1 MYHGEKTLST
11 HTTTGDTMRHH
22 TFVHR
27 RPTHVIDILDNL
39 LNPPPPPPSWSI
51 VTNPDPAAKAK
62 LHINRHEFDLA
73 TTCTPDPD
81 DNVYRT
87 ADHLARTLG
96 ITRGRALTYCDIG
109 TMLTRMPR
117 TRNALA
123 CGAFNIDLLRI
134 LADLTCTLD
143 DTHRHTVDTE
153 LAALLTPTR
162 PNQAVPGPRTLRR
175 QATAILATHQ
185 PDARPADPEDP
196 ELPTPDLDLNFTID
210 STDTDYTVFQITLP
224 TDEAIGATRIIDAI
238 ATAHNT
244 SRATAFT
251 ELLHGTAGDVK
262 VTLNCYRN
270 LDTGHMHLEN
280 QELTGTAPDTWM
292 RRVTDLTVPS
302 HSTHEGRFAT
312 EAQKA
317 LTAGIDGT
325 CRAPGCDNPAAT
337 ADADHIHR
345 YDNNPHTDTRNMQ
358 SLCRRC
364 HILKTLGLTDYARFA
379 DGTTIVSSIDDNHTV
394 TTIPTGPLAHA
405 NLTFDRRL
413 ARKTRTRKE
422 HQKTRDTWNHAT
434 RLAFHTVGASAVIAE
449 EAEVIPF

>member
-1 MYHGEKTLST
+1 MH
-11 HTTTGDTMRHH
+11 HH

-27 RPTHVIDILDNL
+27 RPAHVIDLFGNL
-39 LNPPPPPPSWSI
+39 LNPSPPTPSWSL
-51 VTNPDPAAKAK
+51 VTNPDPTAQAK
-62 LHINRHEFDLA
+62 LRTNRNEYALA
-73 TTCTPDPD
+73 TSCAPDPD

-96 ITRGRALTYCDIG
+96 ITHLEA
-109 TMLTRMPR
+109 
-117 TRNALA
+117 
-123 CGAFNIDLLRI
+123 
-134 LADLTCTLD
+134 
-143 DTHRHTVDTE
+143 VDTE
-153 LAALLTPTR
+153 IAELLTPTR
-162 PNQAVPGPRTLRR
+162 PHQAVPGPRTLRR
-175 QATAILATHQ
+175 QTTAILTTHQ

-196 ELPTPDLDLNFTID
+196 ELPTPDLSPDFTID
-210 STDTDYTVFQITLP
+210 TTDTDYTVFQITLP

-251 ELLHGTAGDVK
+251 ELLHGTAGEVK
-262 VTLNCYRN
+262 VTLNCHRN
-270 LDTGHMHLEN
+270 LDTGDMHLEN
-280 QELTGTAPDTWM
+280 HKLTGIAPGTWM

-302 HSTHEGRFAT
+302 HSTHHGRFAT

-317 LTAGIDGT
+317 LIAGIDGT

-345 YDNNPHTDTRNMQ
+345 YDNNPHTGTREMQ

-364 HILKTLGLTDYARFA
+364 HILKTLGLTDYTRLT

-394 TTIPTGPLAHA
+394 TTVPTGPLAHA

-413 ARKTRTRKE
+413 ARKTSTRKE
-422 HQKTRDTWNHAT
+422 HQNLRDTWNYIT
-434 RLAFHTVGASAVIAE
+434 RFAFQNVGASAIIVE
-449 EAEVIPF
+449 EAPTPSS

>member
-1 MYHGEKTLST
+1 MYNRVQTLST
-11 HTTTGDTMRHH
+11 DTTTGETMHHH

-27 RPTHVIDILDNL
+27 RPAHVIDFVGNL
-39 LNPPPPPPSWSI
+39 LNPSPPPSWSL
-51 VTNPDPAAKAK
+51 VTNPDPAARAK
-62 LHINRHEFDLA
+62 LHINRNEFDLA
-73 TTCTPDPD
+73 ASCTPDPD

-87 ADHLARTLG
+87 ADRLSRTLG
-96 ITRGRALTYCDIG
+96 ITRSKALIYCDIG
-109 TMLTRMPR
+109 TMLTRMPH

-143 DTHRHTVDTE
+143 DTHLDAVDTE
-153 LAALLTPTR
+153 IAELLTPTR
-162 PNQAVPGPRTLRR
+162 PHQAVPGPRFLRR
-175 QATAILATHQ
+175 QATAVIAAHQ

-196 ELPTPDLDLNFTID
+196 ELPTPDLSLDFTVD
-210 STDTDYTVFQITLP
+210 SSDTDYTVFQITLP

-238 ATAHNT
+238 AAAHNT

-251 ELLHGTAGDVK
+251 ELLHGTAGDVN

-270 LDTGHMHLEN
+270 LDTGDMHLEN
-280 QELTGTAPDTWM
+280 HQLTGTAPDTWM

-302 HSTHEGRFAT
+302 HSTHDNRFAT

-317 LTAGIDGT
+317 LIAGVDGT

-337 ADADHIHR
+337 ADTDHIHR
-345 YDNNPHTDTRNMQ
+345 YADAPHTDTREMQ

-364 HILKTLGLTDYARFA
+364 HILKTLGLTDYTRFA

-394 TTIPTGPLAHA
+394 TTVPTGPLAHA

-422 HQKTRDTWNHAT
+422 HQKLRDTWNYIT
-434 RLAFHTVGASAVIAE
+434 RFAFQNVGASAIIVD
-449 EAEVIPF
+449 EAPIPF